1 MRSLPSHIEHTE
13 LTRMLTEHLA
23 DYPEIKSVKVVRDN
37 KGGVC
42 AFVQCEVSQLYS
54 PTRVNC
60 TLTRKCNH

>member
-13 LTRMLTEHLA
+13 LTRMLSEHLA

-42 AFVQCEVSQLYS
+42 AFVQCEVSQPPS
-54 PTRVNC
+54 PARMSC
-60 TLTRKCNH
+60 ILTKCNH